1 MRIRISNAL
10 AVVAATAALA
20 LSCLFSA
27 PVVARADGFDMHSVN
42 IFATVLEDGRMLVS
56 ESRTFD
62 FDDDVNGVFWTIPL
76 GENQQGHPASLEQ
89 VSVRATE
96 NDQQVNYQLVDSASN
111 GDTGIYTV
119 ENDGDRVTIKVFSPH
134 ESGEQ
139 GSFMVSYII
148 NGAVMAWSDT
158 AELYWKFVGDG
169 WTEPSHDVTL
179 TLGFSGEAHDIYGS
193 DGSVESKDW
202 SSDELSDLGVRAWGH
217 GPLDATVQVGD
228 TGDPVARFT
237 VPRVDSGE
245 YAEARLVFP
254 VSWVPDLQASSSARL
269 ETILDEE
276 AAWAEEANAR
286 REEARRMVAAATV
299 LSVGSAAVLLV
310 AAVGLRL
317 TVFKSPKPMFQDT
330 YYRDVPSDDHP
341 AVISAFMRDGD
352 VGDAAFVATLMKL
365 TDERVIELVCQ
376 TRQKRGLF
384 GSKDEDSYSIRL
396 VDRARA
402 TDPIDRDAL
411 DLYFGPGAQN
421 GEEVRFDGVRANA
434 DEDSDAYGE
443 RLDGFKASVGA
454 AIEMR
459 GLLRDSSHAFGLTVV
474 VLAVVIGVASLFATI
489 ELKTSVLALLATCAM
504 AIAAAAVAATARR
517 YTRED
522 VELRARCLAL
532 KRWLEDFT
540 RLGEAVPQDLILW
553 NKLLVM
559 AVALGVSDK
568 VLRDLADAVPRD
580 MRQDE
585 PGGFYYPVYWW
596 CYPHGSLGSPTRD
609 LSSTYGAISAAALAA
624 SANSSSGGFGGGFSG
639 GGGGGVGGG
648 GGGTF

>member
-1 MRIRISNAL
+1 M
-10 AVVAATAALA
+10 
-20 LSCLFSA
+20 
-27 PVVARADGFDMHSVN
+27 G
-42 IFATVLEDGRMLVS
+42 
-56 ESRTFD
+56 
-62 FDDDVNGVFWTIPL
+62 
-76 GENQQGHPASLEQ
+76 AS
-89 VSVRATE
+89 
-96 NDQQVNYQLVDSASN
+96 
-111 GDTGIYTV
+111 
-119 ENDGDRVTIKVFSPH
+119 
-134 ESGEQ
+134 
-139 GSFMVSYII
+139 
-148 NGAVMAWSDT
+148 
-158 AELYWKFVGDG
+158 
-169 WTEPSHDVTL
+169 
-179 TLGFSGEAHDIYGS
+179 
-193 DGSVESKDW
+193 
-202 SSDELSDLGVRAWGH
+202 
-217 GPLDATVQVGD
+217 
-228 TGDPVARFT
+228 VARFT

-254 VSWVPDLQASSSARL
+254 MSWVPDLQASSSARL
-269 ETILDEE
+269 GTILDEE

-286 REEARRMVAAATV
+286 REEARRIVAAATV

-317 TVFKSPKPMFQDT
+317 TVFKSSKPMFQDT

-341 AVISAFMRDGD
+341 AVISAFMCDGD

-365 TDERVIELVCQ
+365 TDERDRVGVPQ

-384 GSKDEDSYSIRL
+384 AQATSGIPTVSALSTAP
-396 VDRARA
+396 V

-443 RLDGFKASVGA
+443 RLDGFASVGA

-489 ELKTSVLALLATCAM
+489 ELETSVLALLATCAM

-522 VELRARCLAL
+522 VELRAWCLAL

-568 VLRDLADAVPRD
+568 VLRDLATWSCGICAKTSWAVT
-580 MRQDE
+580 
-585 PGGFYYPVYWW
+585 YPVYWW

-609 LSSTYGAISAAALAA
+609 LSSTYGAISTAALAA